1 MLCSHFVVMVLLF
14 WCTFSPPN
22 SRSPSQLIVTCITTR
37 NENLGAWEQTASAQV
52 VSLSHLFTPPLSS
65 SLFSPPPFSSLLLP
79 SPPSSF
85 YFLPILHPSSTG
97 YYIHQA
103 SSVFLGLLLAYL
115 SVPVVQNLF
124 STRQMMNTS
133 FDSLRIVNTYGAFG
147 R

>member
-14 WCTFSPPN
+14 WYTFSPPN

-52 VSLSHLFTPPLSS
+52 VSLSHLFTPPLS
-65 SLFSPPPFSSLLLP
+65 SSLLLP